1 VFARAVN
8 EDVNIKAA
16 LNDVILYKIDAEK
29 GEGIHIAKRYEVQG
43 YPTFIAMNGSGSI
56 TDRWVGYEGPEAWA
70 QVAMAAAA
78 DPRTIAE
85 KKVAFEAKPTA
96 GLARCLANDAMT
108 SYEFR
113 SAADYYRQAR
123 DLDPAN
129 TNEYTHHILTNM
141 YYGAG
146 RGAFTLDEVESEAK
160 FALASTDPTAEQQV
174 ELALMM
180 RKLAR
185 KNDEPDRA
193 VPFIKT
199 ALKASADSADEMIN
213 KKRTHLE
220 IDHALLVEN
229 DKDKAL
235 QLFRSTLEEGW
246 MENANKLNNFAW
258 WCFENDLNLAE
269 AEEMALRGI
278 ELADSDG
285 ARANILDTAAEICN
299 KLGNCEEAVVRIKRA
314 IALAPDKQ
322 YFKDQLV
329 RFEKVLAEKR
339 TG

>member
-1 VFARAVN
+1 MFARAVS
-8 EDVNIKAA
+8 EDANIKAA

-29 GEGIHIAKRYEVQG
+29 GEGVPIAKRYEVRG
-43 YPTFIAMNGSGSI
+43 YPTFIAMNGSGSV
-56 TDRWVGYEGPEAWA
+56 TDRWIGYDGPEAWVK
-70 QVAMAAAA
+70 VALAAAA

-85 KKVAFEAKPTA
+85 KKVAFADKPSA

-108 SYEFR
+108 SYDFR
-113 SAADYYRQAR
+113 GAVDYYRQAR

-129 TNEYTHHILTNM
+129 ADEYTHNILTGM
-141 YYGAG
+141 YYGSG
-146 RGAFTLDEVESEAK
+146 DGGFTLDEVEKEANM
-160 FALASTDPTAEQQV
+160 ALAATNPSAEQQV
-174 ELALMM
+174 ELAMMM
-180 RKLAR
+180 RNLAR
-185 KNDEPDRA
+185 KNGAPERA

-199 ALKASADSADEMIN
+199 ALKASDGLTGEKMAE
-213 KKRTHLE
+213 KRTHLQ

-246 MENANKLNNFAW
+246 MDDATKLNDFAW

-269 AEEMALRGI
+269 AEEIALRGI

-285 ARANILDTAAEICN
+285 VRANILDTAAEICN
-299 KLGNCEEAVVRIKRA
+299 RRGNCEEAVERIKRA
-314 IALAPDKQ
+314 ITLAPDKQ
-322 YFKDQLV
+322 YYKDQLV
-329 RFEKVLAEKR
+329 RFEKALAAKQ